1 MATPHVAGAMA
12 LVLSEY
18 PDLSYGE
25 VLDRIYSSVDTLGS
39 LAGKMV
45 TGGRLN
51 AAAALAAGNG
61 SPIAEPDT
69 YGAFDEDT
77 TLIVDALTGVLAND
91 SDPENDS
98 LTAVL
103 VSGPANGVL
112 TLNDDGSF
120 SYTPDENYNG
130 SDSFT
135 YKATDG
141 TSFSNEVTVTL
152 SVTAVNDAPV
162 AVQDAN
168 YSVGANN
175 TLTVNAANGVLT
187 NDSDPD
193 GDSITAAFVSGPS
206 NGTLT
211 LNDNGSFEYTPT
223 NGFSGSDSFTY
234 KANDTQLDSNQI
246 TVTIDVLPP
255 NDPPI
260 AKPDTYDAFDEDTT
274 LIVDAATG
282 VLANDS
288 DPENDSLT
296 AVLVS
301 GPANGVLT
309 LNDDGSFSYTPDEN
323 YNGSDSFTYKATD
336 GVNFSNEVTVTLSVT
351 AVNDAPVAV
360 QDANYSVDADNT
372 LTVNAANGVLTND
385 SDPDGDSI
393 TAVLVSGP
401 SNGVLTLNDNGS
413 FEYTPTNGFSGSDS
427 FTYKANDTQL
437 DSNQITV
444 TIDVIGANTVDF
456 HFSVNSNGVS
466 VGGLTVD
473 NEDIVAKLSDGDY
486 GFVFDGSDMGLS
498 GLVIDSFMVTG
509 PDTILLSFTGS
520 AGITGLG
527 TVDDSDIIQFTG
539 TFGADTT
546 GTFSW
551 YFDGSDVGLTTN
563 GEDIDAFTIL
573 PDGSLLV
580 STAGGYSVPG
590 ASGSDEDLIQF
601 TGTYGATTT
610 GSWEIYFDGSDVGLS
625 TSSSEDVNAVSV
637 DSDGNI
643 LLSTRGNFSVSGVS
657 GADEDIFVFVPTT
670 LGSNTSGSFQSQLFF
685 DGSAAGLA
693 GTDIFGLSVAVDS
706 NESPI
711 AFADTY
717 DAFDEDTTL
726 IVDALTGVLANDS
739 DPENDSLTAVL
750 VSGPANGVLTLNDDG
765 SFSYTPDE
773 NYNGSDSFT
782 YKATDGVNFSNEVTV
797 TLSVTAVNDAP
808 VAVQD
813 ANYSVDADNTLT
825 VNAANGVL
833 TNDSDPDG
841 DSITA
846 VLVSGPSNGV
856 LTLNDDGSFEY
867 TPTNGF
873 SGSDSFTYKANDTQL
888 DSNQITVTIDVLP
901 PNDPPS
907 AVADVY
913 DAFDEDTTLNVDAAT
928 GVLANDSDPEND
940 SITAVLVSGPANG
953 VLTLNDDGSFSY
965 TPDENYNGSDSFTYK
980 ATDGV
985 NFSNEVTVTLSVA
998 AVNDAPVAVQDANY
1012 SVDADNTL
1020 TVNAANGVLTNDSD
1034 PDGDSIT
1041 AVLVSGPSN
1050 GALTLNDNG
1059 SFDYTPTTGFSGSD
1073 SFTYKANDTQLDSN
1087 QITVTI
1093 DVIGNSGTKFF
1104 VVDSG
1109 SDDTFEYAADGSF
1122 VENYNL
1128 ASSSAKGVTTTP
1140 DGSIVWVIDNN
1151 DYVYVYDNSGN
1162 LLGNWYASG
1171 LKRPEGIA
1179 LDGNDLLI
1187 VDRGMDAVLRYT
1199 GAAAWR
1205 SGSIGYDTGFYL
1217 TSGNSRPYG
1226 ITTDGTSF
1234 WVVDDQR
1241 SGDFVY
1247 KYSVDAGNY
1256 FFDGVWT
1263 LDSANSRPRGITIDP
1278 NDVNHLW
1285 IVDSARDDIFEYQ
1298 NSVNRTGGSFAA
1310 DQRYDLAAGNGG
1322 AQGIADPDSSLAD
1335 SSFESIVGIN
1345 TNANGFRIAVNSL
1358 NSVIGKQS
1366 NNTGALPW
1374 GNMAVQEFSDWRIEP
1389 VSNRISE
1396 TLPTSFDSEFQL
1408 LRGSEQKFNETATAL
1423 FENEDLVFDVS
1434 KQDNEENLLDDI
1446 YGNLELLGQVTGKFS
1461 LEWLDSQN

>member
-1 MATPHVAGAMA
+1 M
-12 LVLSEY
+12 
-18 PDLSYGE
+18 
-25 VLDRIYSSVDTLGS
+25 
-39 LAGKMV
+39 
-45 TGGRLN
+45 
-51 AAAALAAGNG
+51 
-61 SPIAEPDT
+61 
-69 YGAFDEDT
+69 
-77 TLIVDALTGVLAND
+77 TGVLAND

-98 LTAVL
+98 L
-103 VSGPANGVL
+103 
-112 TLNDDGSF
+112 
-120 SYTPDENYNG
+120 
-130 SDSFT
+130 
-135 YKATDG
+135 
-141 TSFSNEVTVTL
+141 
-152 SVTAVNDAPV
+152 
-162 AVQDAN
+162 
-168 YSVGANN
+168 
-175 TLTVNAANGVLT
+175 
-187 NDSDPD
+187 
-193 GDSITAAFVSGPS
+193 
-206 NGTLT
+206 
-211 LNDNGSFEYTPT
+211 
-223 NGFSGSDSFTY
+223 
-234 KANDTQLDSNQI
+234 
-246 TVTIDVLPP
+246 
-255 NDPPI
+255 
-260 AKPDTYDAFDEDTT
+260 
-274 LIVDAATG
+274 
-282 VLANDS
+282 
-288 DPENDSLT
+288 
-296 AVLVS
+296 
-301 GPANGVLT
+301 
-309 LNDDGSFSYTPDEN
+309 
-323 YNGSDSFTYKATD
+323 
-336 GVNFSNEVTVTLSVT
+336 
-351 AVNDAPVAV
+351 
-360 QDANYSVDADNT
+360 
-372 LTVNAANGVLTND
+372 
-385 SDPDGDSI
+385 
-393 TAVLVSGP
+393 
-401 SNGVLTLNDNGS
+401 
-413 FEYTPTNGFSGSDS
+413 
-427 FTYKANDTQL
+427 
-437 DSNQITV
+437 
-444 TIDVIGANTVDF
+444 
-456 HFSVNSNGVS
+456 
-466 VGGLTVD
+466 
-473 NEDIVAKLSDGDY
+473 
-486 GFVFDGSDMGLS
+486 
-498 GLVIDSFMVTG
+498 
-509 PDTILLSFTGS
+509 
-520 AGITGLG
+520 
-527 TVDDSDIIQFTG
+527 
-539 TFGADTT
+539 
-546 GTFSW
+546 
-551 YFDGSDVGLTTN
+551 
-563 GEDIDAFTIL
+563 
-573 PDGSLLV
+573 
-580 STAGGYSVPG
+580 
-590 ASGSDEDLIQF
+590 
-601 TGTYGATTT
+601 
-610 GSWEIYFDGSDVGLS
+610 
-625 TSSSEDVNAVSV
+625 
-637 DSDGNI
+637 
-643 LLSTRGNFSVSGVS
+643 
-657 GADEDIFVFVPTT
+657 
-670 LGSNTSGSFQSQLFF
+670 
-685 DGSAAGLA
+685 
-693 GTDIFGLSVAVDS
+693 
-706 NESPI
+706 
-711 AFADTY
+711 
-717 DAFDEDTTL
+717 
-726 IVDALTGVLANDS
+726 
-739 DPENDSLTAVL
+739 
-750 VSGPANGVLTLNDDG
+750 
-765 SFSYTPDE
+765 
-773 NYNGSDSFT
+773 
-782 YKATDGVNFSNEVTV
+782 
-797 TLSVTAVNDAP
+797 
-808 VAVQD
+808 
-813 ANYSVDADNTLT
+813 
-825 VNAANGVL
+825 
-833 TNDSDPDG
+833 
-841 DSITA
+841 
-846 VLVSGPSNGV
+846 
-856 LTLNDDGSFEY
+856 
-867 TPTNGF
+867 
-873 SGSDSFTYKANDTQL
+873 
-888 DSNQITVTIDVLP
+888 
-901 PNDPPS
+901 
-907 AVADVY
+907 
-913 DAFDEDTTLNVDAAT
+913 
-928 GVLANDSDPEND
+928 
-940 SITAVLVSGPANG
+940 TAVLVSGPANG

-1050 GALTLNDNG
+1050 GVLTLNDNG
-1059 SFDYTPTTGFSGSD
+1059 SFEYTPTTGFSGSD

-1171 LKRPEGIA
+1171 LNRPEGIA
-1179 LDGNDLLI
+1179 LDGDDLLI

-1247 KYSVDAGNY
+1247 KYSVDAGAY
-1256 FFDGVWT
+1256 YFDGVWT